1 MGRFL
6 ISVVLLTA
14 LLSFA
19 QISDEGLEKD
29 RAYVDRV
36 DKRLGEIDA
45 ELQRKGVNNELLGE
59 LNSYGY
65 PMNLLKNKY
74 LEYNEKRYGKLYR
87 FYHRVKDVYEKVLYV
102 KRGIF
107 PAILMEEAKEIGSP
121 VCGIKAEGK
130 RRETLT
136 IAIRDPED
144 EKAVLDLLTKTQL
157 QSAHLL
163 GIETVNFEKCR

>member
-1 MGRFL
+1 MG
-6 ISVVLLTA
+6 VVLFALLLLTA

-19 QISDEGLEKD
+19 QISDEELEKD
-29 RAYVDRV
+29 RAYVDKV
-36 DKRLGEIDA
+36 EKRLGEIDA
-45 ELQRKGVNNELLGE
+45 ELQRKGVNDELLGE

-65 PMNLLKNKY
+65 PMNLLQNKY
-74 LEYNEKRYGKLYR
+74 LDYNEKRYGKLYR

-107 PAILMEEAKEIGSP
+107 PAILMEEVREIGSP
-121 VCGIKAEGK
+121 VCGVRAEGK
-130 RRETLT
+130 ERKTLT
-136 IAIRDPED
+136 IVIKDPKD

-163 GIETVNFEKCR
+163 GIETLNFEKCR

>member
-6 ISVVLLTA
+6 ISVLLLTA
-14 LLSFA
+14 LISFG
-19 QISDEGLEKD
+19 QISDRELEKD
-29 RAYVDRV
+29 RAYVDSV

-45 ELQRKGVNNELLGE
+45 ELQRKGLNDELLGE

-74 LEYNEKRYGKLYR
+74 IDYNEKRYGKLYR
-87 FYHRVKDVYEKVLYV
+87 FYHRVRDVYEKVLYV

-107 PAILMEEAKEIGSP
+107 PSILMEEIKGIGSP
-121 VCGIKAEGK
+121 VCSVRAEGK
-130 RRETLT
+130 ERKTLT
-136 IAIRDPED
+136 IVIKDPKD

-157 QSAHLL
+157 QSAHLI
-163 GIETVNFEKCR
+163 GIETVNFEKCP